1 MVIVPAQTQDHGRR
15 VELMIQLLKDTSA
28 IVLIGSSS
36 VQGNPSNVTVVTL
49 VDVMAAQ
56 EKSAALVIAVGIRKK
71 NNHSS

>member
-1 MVIVPAQTQDHGRR
+1 MVIVPAQTRDHGRR

-28 IVLIGSSS
+28 TVLIGSSS

-56 EKSAALVIAVGIRKK
+56 
-71 NNHSS
+71 